1 MIKICDIC
9 GAKLD
14 TTNPEV
20 DEGLEYKNYSIIR
33 VRTENRNPSK
43 QAAYYSEG
51 ALMACARCM
60 KKHVYD
66 MPFGEVMDRMVER
79 VNKEG

>member
-14 TTNPEV
+14 TTNEA
-20 DEGLEYKNYSIIR
+20 DEDFEYKNYSIIR
-33 VRTENRNPSK
+33 VRTETRNPSK

-60 KKHVYD
+60 KKHVFD
-66 MPFGEVMDRMVER
+66 MPFGEVMDRMVDR